1 VSKNIPQR
9 MCVACRNMKD
19 KSDLIR
25 IVKTTEGNIEIDL
38 TSKKNGRGAYICKDK
53 SCFEKCKKSKAL
65 NRTFKTEVPNEVLDK
80 LKEQI

>member
-1 VSKNIPQR
+1 
-9 MCVACRNMKD
+9 MCVACRTMKD

-38 TSKKNGRGAYICKDK
+38 TSKKNGRGAYICRDK

-65 NRTFKTEVPNEVLDK
+65 NRAFKTDVPDEVLDR